1 MLMPLDLTKPV
12 QTRRGGKVTIWDAS
26 FKRTDSDVPTVYGKE
41 EFEGI
46 AYSRTWRTD
55 GQWRESSS
63 GYNFLDLINV
73 PEKRTLDVWANI
85 YPDGAASY
93 WANRCDAYKCA
104 ARNRIT
110 CLHIVK
116 EYTVGE
122 GI

>member
-1 MLMPLDLTKPV
+1 MALDLTKPV

-46 AYSRTWRTD
+46 AYSRAWRTD
-55 GQWRESSS
+55 GQWRESSR

-73 PEKRTLDVWANI
+73 PEKRTLDVWVNI
-85 YPDGAASY
+85 YPDGAAY
-93 WANRCDAYKCA
+93 WANRDDADTCA
-104 ARNRIT
+104 VKDRIA
-110 CLHIVK
+110 CVHIVK

-122 GI
+122 GL